1 MQQSK
6 DNRKIEDLGD
16 KYFDELL
23 SRSFFQSS
31 SSNRSRFMMHD
42 LVHALAK
49 YVARDT
55 CLHLDDEFKK
65 NL

>member
-1 MQQSK
+1 M
-6 DNRKIEDLGD
+6 EDLGD